1 MYRRR
6 PFIAL
11 CAIVVLCAAAFAPA
25 DAIPADKVDPQQIY
39 YGSPDSFEK
48 PGKVDFKA
56 VVKATPEYAE
66 IIEKNVER
74 GTARFWILM
83 SQASDRAVSVIAEV
97 GKESEYDLIAAA
109 GYLGSLDPPIAA
121 DDVTALVLEVLEE

>member
-1 MYRRR
+1 M
-6 PFIAL
+6 AL
-11 CAIVVLCAAAFAPA
+11 FAAAVAQA
-25 DAIPADKVDPQQIY
+25 AGIPADKVDPQQIY

-66 IIEKNVER
+66 IVEKNVER

-83 SQASDRAVSVIAEV
+83 SQASDRAVGVIADV
-97 GKESEYDLIAAA
+97 GKETEYDLIAAA

-121 DDVTALVLEVLEE
+121 DDVTALVLEVLEQQ